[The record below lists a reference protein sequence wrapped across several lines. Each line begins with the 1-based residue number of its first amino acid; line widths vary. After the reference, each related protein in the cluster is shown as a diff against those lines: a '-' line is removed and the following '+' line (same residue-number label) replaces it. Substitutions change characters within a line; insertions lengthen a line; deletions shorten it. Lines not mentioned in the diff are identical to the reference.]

1 MTNSS
6 REDWITTVREN
17 RKKQQQWDDNIPAGF
32 VDAPIKENLTGKAKK
47 PATQEPAKGTSLDT
61 I

>member
-1 MTNSS
+1 MTRDNWD
-6 REDWITTVREN
+6 ETVRSN
-17 RKKQQQWDDNIPAGF
+17 RKVQQEWDEQIPSGF
-32 VDAPIKENLTGKAKK
+32 VDVPIKENLTGKAKK